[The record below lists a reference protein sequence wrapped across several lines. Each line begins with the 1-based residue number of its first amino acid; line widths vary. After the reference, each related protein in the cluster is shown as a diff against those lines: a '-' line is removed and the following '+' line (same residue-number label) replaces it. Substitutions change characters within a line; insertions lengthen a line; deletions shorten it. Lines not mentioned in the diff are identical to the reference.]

1 MVRVLLA
8 VCATGLGVMMLRERN
23 WSDGSRLAVVA
34 AATVLVALGAFAPKV
49 GWRTRAWLVATT
61 IVGTTTAYVF
71 LHGFLPAN
79 VFVGMTSGAVMIA
92 SCLGVRAAT
101 LTLALFGAGYAAAGY
116 AHVTGA
122 IVFDHSAYDQTVAG
136 NWVRVGIIYFALSM
150 SAILF
155 VATMLRRLGE
165 AMRRGDQLLAQTTEQ
180 TRLQLESAAQHARLQ
195 ADLQQAQKFEAL
207 GRLAG
212 GVAHDLNNLLV
223 VIQNN
228 ASWIAKVGDEE
239 AKEAAREIEQAGDRA
254 TKLARNLLVFGSQQ
268 ANQLEPLDLDA
279 AVQSSLR
286 LIRKMLPPDV
296 HLHFEPGGCGTVRSC
311 GSDLDQVLI
320 NLCTN
325 ARDAM
330 PAGGVITVSTARE
343 IDDDDPANSRVVL
356 RVTDQGHGIPEAVRP
371 RIFEPFFTTKDR
383 RKGTGLGLA
392 VVHGIVKQH
401 GGKVT
406 VVSTIGKGTTF
417 EVRLPTHER
426 TAKAAAPTPQQ
437 AAPRQSAPRAAAASA
452 EQRSPATILV
462 LEDDDKV
469 RKIVANVLRN
479 AGHEVHEFAMGRDLL
494 EWCRQDRARAD
505 LLVTDV
511 NLTEHNGIEV
521 YRHARLLLPDLS
533 CLVCSG
539 SYANPVDPDFFTEP
553 KHGRLDKPFRSA
565 DLLESVHR
573 LLDAH
578 MPRS

>member
-1 MVRVLLA
+1 MFESMVRVLLA
-8 VCATGLGVMMLRERN
+8 ICATGLGMMMLRAQT
-23 WSDGSRLAVVA
+23 WSDSSGLVVIAV
-34 AATVLVALGAFAPKV
+34 ATATIALGAFASAI
-49 GWRTRAWLVATT
+49 GWRARAWLVALT
-61 IVGTTTAYVF
+61 IVGAATAYVF
-71 LHGFLPAN
+71 VSGYLPIN
-79 VFVGMTSGAVMIA
+79 MFVGVAISGVMIA
-92 SCLGVRAAT
+92 SCLGVRAAI
-101 LTLALFGAGYAAAGY
+101 LTLALFGVGFSAAAY
-116 AHVTGA
+116 AHSSGWVH
-122 IVFDHSAYDQTVAG
+122 VDHTASGQSVPE
-136 NWVRVGIIYFALSM
+136 NWVGIGIIFLAM
-150 SAILF
+150 NIGAILF
-155 VATMLRRLGE
+155 VATMLRRLGD
-165 AMRRGDQLLAQTTEQ
+165 ALQRGDELLAQTTEQ
-180 TRLQLESAAQHARLQ
+180 TRLQLESAERQARLQ

-228 ASWIAKVGDEE
+228 ASWIAKVGDGE
-239 AKEAAREIEQAGDRA
+239 AVEAAREIEQAGDRA

-279 AVQSSLR
+279 TVKGSLQ
-286 LIRKMLPPDV
+286 LVRKMLPGDV
-296 HLHFEPGGCGTVRSC
+296 HLVFEPGGCGTVRSC
-311 GSDLDQVLI
+311 ASDLDQVLI

-330 PAGGVITVSTARE
+330 PAGGTITISTARE
-343 IDDDDPANSRVVL
+343 TDDADPANSRIVL
-356 RVTDQGHGIPEAVRP
+356 RVADQGHGIPETVRP

-406 VVSTIGKGTTF
+406 VQSTIGKGTAF

-426 TAKAAAPTPQQ
+426 AASPTAKAPTPAAPTRRE
-437 AAPRQSAPRAAAASA
+437 ARL
-452 EQRSPATILV
+452 PATILV

-469 RKIVANVLRN
+469 RKIVANVLRK

-539 SYANPVDPDFFTEP
+539 SYANPVDPDFFSEP

-565 DLLESVHR
+565 DLLESVHQ
-573 LLDAH
+573 LLDGH
-578 MPRS
+578 LPRS